1 MATRTDFIFGGRP
14 EAGRAGQSPSR
25 QLQQQ
30 QPSSSSSSSTPSAAV
45 SSMTQPSY
53 LAAALPP
60 HSGAASAAAGH
71 WSVPPGTSHGAR
83 TGGGGPVNVASI
95 RGTVSDQLLS
105 FGRGLQR
112 TRHAIIQAAAK
123 RDRELRQAHSM
134 QTRLKR
140 ANAIL
145 TAELIAVKEQLAQ
158 CKADKDVRVCCVG
171 VVPGSRGRG
180 SSSGSGSGQWQ
191 LQWPMLVA
199 GNPVPTLLCLGTVA
213 VLAPPWPVACDHWQF
228 PATVRRRPGDQEAR
242 T

>member
-30 QPSSSSSSSTPSAAV
+30 QPSSSSSTSSSSAAV

-53 LAAALPP
+53 LAAARPP
-60 HSGAASAAAGH
+60 HSGAASAAAAGH

-83 TGGGGPVNVASI
+83 TGSGGGGGGPVNVASI

-158 CKADKDVRVCCVG
+158 CKADKDVRAICVCVCCVC
-171 VVPGSRGRG
+171 VVVSRG
-180 SSSGSGSGQWQ
+180 SSSGTCYVCVLYGCGSVQGQ
-191 LQWPMLVA
+191 
-199 GNPVPTLLCLGTVA
+199 G
-213 VLAPPWPVACDHWQF
+213 
-228 PATVRRRPGDQEAR
+228 
-242 T
+242 

>member
-30 QPSSSSSSSTPSAAV
+30 QPSSSSSTSSSSAAV

-53 LAAALPP
+53 LAAARPP
-60 HSGAASAAAGH
+60 HSGAASAAAAGH

-83 TGGGGPVNVASI
+83 TGGGGGGGPVNVASI

-158 CKADKDVRVCCVG
+158 CKAGKDVRAMCVCVLCG
-171 VVPGSRGRG
+171 CGSVQG
-180 SSSGSGSGQWQ
+180 
-191 LQWPMLVA
+191 
-199 GNPVPTLLCLGTVA
+199 
-213 VLAPPWPVACDHWQF
+213 
-228 PATVRRRPGDQEAR
+228 
-242 T
+242 